1 MSIGAFNICAFYDRL
16 GFPETSLLDKRIYK
30 RMVLDHG
37 ELTAADK
44 KTLSEDVTKLTWK
57 YALKADTVQVL
68 PYEDAEKEYL
78 EVAVV
83 EAMLSSRKRAPRIAE
98 MIQRAIPYPVLLVM
112 VEGAEVC
119 VSVAHKRFSLAEK
132 GSIVGEGFLSSPW
145 SGEPPKEIDETFYDS
160 LSLRNLSQVDF
171 YALYRS
177 MVQAVLARACA
188 ELTGCFVLD
197 AGGSVVDRRRRL
209 DQCHEM
215 EREIGSLR
223 IAIGKQDRFAEQ
235 VELNTQL
242 KEIENRLARKMAE
255 LCDNSQN
262 GEGSA

>member
-1 MSIGAFNICAFYDRL
+1 MSIGAFNINVFYDRL
-16 GFPETSLLDKRIYK
+16 GLPEASLLDKRIYK
-30 RMVLDHG
+30 RMVLEHG

-68 PYEDAEKEYL
+68 PYEDTEREYL
-78 EVAVV
+78 EVAIV

-112 VEGAEVC
+112 VEGSGVC

-132 GSIVGEGFLSSPW
+132 GSIVAEDFLSSPW
-145 SGEPPKEIDETFYDS
+145 CGGPPTEIDEAFYNA

-188 ELTGCFVLD
+188 ELTDRFVLD
-197 AGGSVVDRRRRL
+197 TGGSHTDRRRRL
-209 DQCHEM
+209 EQCHELQ
-215 EREIGSLR
+215 REIGSLR
-223 IAIGKQDRFAEQ
+223 AAIGRQARFAEQ
-235 VELNTQL
+235 VELNTQI
-242 KEIENRLARKMAE
+242 KELETRLARTKAE
-255 LCDNSQN
+255 L
-262 GEGSA
+262 

>member
-1 MSIGAFNICAFYDRL
+1 MSPQETSNGAFNLNAFYDRL
-16 GFPETSLLDKRIYK
+16 GFPEAGLLDKRIYK

-37 ELTAADK
+37 DLTAADK
-44 KTLSEDVTKLTWK
+44 KTLSEEVTKLTWK
-57 YALKADTVQVL
+57 YALKADRVQVL
-68 PYEDAEKEYL
+68 PYEDPEREYL

-83 EAMLSSRKRAPRIAE
+83 EAMLSRRKRAPRIAE

-112 VEGAEVC
+112 VEGSGVC

-132 GSIVGEGFLSSPW
+132 GSIVADDFLSSPW
-145 SGEPPKEIDETFYDS
+145 SGEPSKEIDEAFYDA

-171 YALYRS
+171 FALYRS
-177 MVQAVLARACA
+177 LVQAVLARACA
-188 ELTGCFVLD
+188 ELTGRFVLD
-197 AGGSVVDRRRRL
+197 AGGLEADRRRRL

-223 IAIGKQDRFAEQ
+223 AAIGKQDRFAEQ

-242 KEIENRLARKMAE
+242 KELENRLARTKAG
-255 LCDNSQN
+255 L
-262 GEGSA
+262 

>member
-1 MSIGAFNICAFYDRL
+1 MSPQEITNAVFDLSAFYDRL
-16 GFPETSLLDKRIYK
+16 GLPESSLLDKRIYK

-37 ELTAADK
+37 DLTATDK
-44 KTLSEDVTKLTWK
+44 KTLSEDVTKLAWK
-57 YALKADTVQVL
+57 YALKADTVRVL
-68 PYEDAEKEYL
+68 PYEDAEREYL
-78 EVAVV
+78 EVAIV
-83 EAMLSSRKRAPRIAE
+83 EAMLSSRKRGPRIAE

-112 VEGAEVC
+112 VEGSGVC

-132 GSIVGEGFLSSPW
+132 GSIVAEDFLSSPW
-145 SGEPPKEIDETFYDS
+145 CGEPPTEIDEAFYDA

-171 YALYRS
+171 HALYRS

-188 ELTGCFVLD
+188 ELTGRFVLD
-197 AGGSVVDRRRRL
+197 AGGSEADRRRRL

-223 IAIGKQDRFAEQ
+223 TAFGKQDRFAEQ

-242 KEIENRLARKMAE
+242 KELENRLARTKAE
-255 LCDNSQN
+255 L
-262 GEGSA
+262 

>member
-1 MSIGAFNICAFYDRL
+1 LFIGNWRLIIVNAFYERL
-16 GFPETSLLDKRIYK
+16 GFPEASLLDKRIYK
-30 RMVLDHG
+30 RMVLEHG
-37 ELTAADK
+37 ELTATDK

-57 YALKADTVQVL
+57 YALKADTVQVM

-83 EAMLSSRKRAPRIAE
+83 EAMLSSRKRGRRIAE

-112 VEGAEVC
+112 VEGSGVC

-132 GSIVGEGFLSSPW
+132 GRIVAEDFLSSPW
-145 SGEPPKEIDETFYDS
+145 SGEAPKDIDEAFCDA

-177 MVQAVLARACA
+177 VVQAVLARACA
-188 ELTGCFVLD
+188 ELTGRFVLD
-197 AGGSVVDRRRRL
+197 AGGSEIDRRRRL

-215 EREIGSLR
+215 QREIDSLKA
-223 IAIGKQDRFAEQ
+223 AIGKQDRFSEQ
-235 VELNTQL
+235 VELNTQI
-242 KEIENRLARKMAE
+242 KELETRLARTKAE
-255 LCDNSQN
+255 L
-262 GEGSA
+262 

>member
-1 MSIGAFNICAFYDRL
+1 MIPQETSNAAFNINAFYDRL

-30 RMVLDHG
+30 RMVLEHG
-37 ELTAADK
+37 DLTAADK

-68 PYEDAEKEYL
+68 PYEDTEREYL

-83 EAMLSSRKRAPRIAE
+83 EAMLSGRKRAPRIDE

-112 VEGAEVC
+112 VEGCGVC

-132 GSIVGEGFLSSPW
+132 GSIVAEAFLSSPW
-145 SGEPPKEIDETFYDS
+145 SGELPREIDEAFFDA
-160 LSLRNLSQVDF
+160 LSLRNLSRIDF

-177 MVQAVLARACA
+177 LVQAVLARACA
-188 ELTGCFVLD
+188 ELTGRFVLD
-197 AGGSVVDRRRRL
+197 AGGPEADRRRRL

-223 IAIGKQDRFAEQ
+223 AAIGKQDRFAEQ
-235 VELNTQL
+235 VDLNTQL
-242 KEIENRLARKMAE
+242 KELENRLARTKAE
-255 LCDNSQN
+255 L
-262 GEGSA
+262 